1 MHGKYTFCKPYLC
14 HMSYTVAIIGRP
26 NVGKSTLFNRLTE
39 TSEAIVDPTSGVTR
53 DRKYGTASWRNKEF
67 IIIDTGGMVSDAE
80 DEFEKDIN
88 QQVKFAVAEADSVLF
103 MVDVR
108 DGLSEWDEAV
118 GHMLRRIDKPV
129 FVVCNKVDT
138 ADKEVL
144 THEFWSLGMTDKLYP
159 LSANN
164 GYGTGDLLDDLAEL
178 IPVEPEQEQT
188 DLPRIAIVGKPN
200 VGKSTLINTLMGQD
214 RSIVSDVAGTTRDSV
229 DTYFNAF
236 EKEMILVDTAGLRRR
251 KQIDN
256 DIEYY
261 SSVRTLKAIRSS
273 DVCILLIDAQEG
285 VTAQDLAIF
294 HEIDEANKG
303 VVICVNKWDLVE
315 KDHKSVQVMTE
326 EIKKRISPFTDV
338 PIFFTSNVTKQR
350 LLKAL
355 EMALEVFENRFQRIS
370 TSKLNDI
377 MLPLI
382 QAYPPPIYKGK
393 EVKIKF
399 VTQLPTKSP
408 AIAFFCNTPQNIK
421 LPYQRFL
428 ENKIR
433 EHFNFTGV
441 PIRLYFRQK

>member
-1 MHGKYTFCKPYLC
+1 
-14 HMSYTVAIIGRP
+14 
-26 NVGKSTLFNRLTE
+26 
-39 TSEAIVDPTSGVTR
+39 
-53 DRKYGTASWRNKEF
+53 
-67 IIIDTGGMVSDAE
+67 
-80 DEFEKDIN
+80 
-88 QQVKFAVAEADSVLF
+88 
-103 MVDVR
+103 
-108 DGLSEWDEAV
+108 
-118 GHMLRRIDKPV
+118 
-129 FVVCNKVDT
+129 
-138 ADKEVL
+138 EVL
-144 THEFWSLGMTDKLYP
+144 THEFWALGMAEKLYS

-164 GYGTGDLLDDLAEL
+164 GYGTGELLDDLHKIMPE
-178 IPVEPEQEQT
+178 VEEKEET
-188 DLPRIAIVGKPN
+188 TLPRIAIVGRPN
-200 VGKSTLINTLMGQD
+200 VGKSTFINTLMGQN

-236 EKEMILVDTAGLRRR
+236 GKEMVLVDTAGLRKR
-251 KQIDN
+251 KQIEG

-261 SSVRTLKAIRSS
+261 SSIRTLKAIRSA
-273 DVCILLIDAQEG
+273 DVCMLLIDAQEG
-285 VTAQDLAIF
+285 ITIQDLAIF

-303 VVICVNKWDLVE
+303 VVILVNKWDLVE
-315 KDHKSVQVMTE
+315 KDHKSVQVMTD
-326 EIKKRISPFTDV
+326 EIKKRLSPFTDV

-355 EMALEVFENRFQRIS
+355 EMALEVFENRFQRVS

-377 MLPLI
+377 LLPLI

-408 AIAFFCNTPQNIK
+408 AIAFFCNTPQNVK
-421 LPYQRFL
+421 LAYQRFL

>member
-1 MHGKYTFCKPYLC
+1 
-14 HMSYTVAIIGRP
+14 
-26 NVGKSTLFNRLTE
+26 LTE
-39 TSEAIVDPTSGVTR
+39 TQEAIVDPTSGVTR
-53 DRKYGTASWRNKEF
+53 DRKYGTSFWRGKEF
-67 IIIDTGGMVSDAE
+67 IIIDTGGMVSDST

-88 QQVKFAVAEADSVLF
+88 NQVRMAVEEADAVFF

-118 GHMLRRIDKPV
+118 GDMLRRIDKPV

-138 ADKEVL
+138 SDKEVL
-144 THEFWSLGMTDKLYP
+144 AHEFWALGMAEKLYS

-164 GYGTGDLLDDLAEL
+164 GYGTGDLLDDLYE
-178 IPVEPEQEQT
+178 IMPKIEEKEET
-188 DLPRIAIVGKPN
+188 TLPRIAIVGRPN
-200 VGKSTLINTLMGQD
+200 VGKSTFINTLMGQN

-236 EKEMILVDTAGLRRR
+236 GKEMVLVDTAGLRKR
-251 KQIDN
+251 KQIEG

-261 SSVRTLKAIRSS
+261 SSIRTLKAIRSA
-273 DVCILLIDAQEG
+273 DVCMLLIDAVEG
-285 VTAQDLAIF
+285 ITVQDLAIF

-303 VVICVNKWDLVE
+303 IVILVNKWDLVE
-315 KDHKSVQVMTE
+315 KDHKSVQVMTD
-326 EIKKRISPFTDV
+326 EIKKRLSPFTDI

-355 EMALEVFENRFQRIS
+355 EMALEVFENRFQRVS

-377 MLPLI
+377 LLPLI

-408 AIAFFCNTPQNIK
+408 AIAFFCNTPQNVK

>member
-1 MHGKYTFCKPYLC
+1 
-14 HMSYTVAIIGRP
+14 MSYTVAIIGRP

-39 TSEAIVDPTSGVTR
+39 TQEAIVDPTSGVTR
-53 DRKYGTASWRNKEF
+53 DRKYGTSSWRGKEF
-67 IIIDTGGMVSDAE
+67 IIIDTGGMVSDST

-88 QQVKFAVAEADSVLF
+88 NQVRMAVEEADAVFF

-118 GHMLRRIDKPV
+118 GDMLRRIDKPV

-138 ADKEVL
+138 SDKEVL
-144 THEFWSLGMTDKLYP
+144 AHEFWALGMAEKLYS

-164 GYGTGDLLDDLAEL
+164 GYGTGDLLDDLYEVMPK
-178 IPVEPEQEQT
+178 IEEKEET
-188 DLPRIAIVGKPN
+188 TLPRIAIVGRPN
-200 VGKSTLINTLMGQD
+200 VGKSTFINTLMGQN

-236 EKEMILVDTAGLRRR
+236 GKEMMLVDTAGLRKR
-251 KQIDN
+251 KQIEG

-261 SSVRTLKAIRSS
+261 SSIRTLKAIRSA
-273 DVCILLIDAQEG
+273 DVCMLLIDAVEG
-285 VTAQDLAIF
+285 ITVQDLAIF

-303 VVICVNKWDLVE
+303 IVILVNKWDLVE
-315 KDHKSVQVMTE
+315 KDHKSVQVMTD
-326 EIKKRISPFTDV
+326 EIKKRLSPFTDI

-355 EMALEVFENRFQRIS
+355 EMALEVFENRFQRVS

-377 MLPLI
+377 LLPLI

-399 VTQLPTKSP
+399 VTLLPPKSP
-408 AIAFFCNTPQNIK
+408 AIAFFCNTPQNVK

>member
-1 MHGKYTFCKPYLC
+1 
-14 HMSYTVAIIGRP
+14 MSYTVAIIGRP

-39 TSEAIVDPTSGVTR
+39 TQEAIVDPTSGVTR
-53 DRKYGTASWRNKEF
+53 DRKYGTASWRGKEF
-67 IIIDTGGMVSDAE
+67 IIIDTGGMVSDST

-88 QQVKFAVAEADSVLF
+88 NQVRMAVEEADCVFF

-118 GHMLRRIDKPV
+118 GDMLRRIDKPV

-138 ADKEVL
+138 GDKEML
-144 THEFWSLGMTDKLYP
+144 AHEFWALGMAEKLYS

-164 GYGTGDLLDDLAEL
+164 GYGTGELLDDLYE
-178 IPVEPEQEQT
+178 IMPKVEEKEET
-188 DLPRIAIVGKPN
+188 TLPRIAIVGRPN
-200 VGKSTLINTLMGQD
+200 VGKSTFINTLMGQN

-236 EKEMILVDTAGLRRR
+236 GKEMVLVDTAGLRKR
-251 KQIDN
+251 KQIEG

-261 SSVRTLKAIRSS
+261 SSIRTLKAIRSA
-273 DVCILLIDAQEG
+273 DVCMLLIDAQEG
-285 VTAQDLAIF
+285 ITVQDLAIF

-303 VVICVNKWDLVE
+303 VVILVNKWDLVE
-315 KDHKSVQVMTE
+315 KDHKSVQVMTD
-326 EIKKRISPFTDV
+326 EIKKRLSPFTDV

-355 EMALEVFENRFQRIS
+355 EMALEVFENRFQRVS

-377 MLPLI
+377 LLPLI

-408 AIAFFCNTPQNIK
+408 AIAFFCNTPQNVK
-421 LPYQRFL
+421 LAYQRFL

>member
-14 HMSYTVAIIGRP
+14 HMRYTVAIIGRP